1 MATGSSR
8 EERRKRILDRGSDRL
23 ALISGRIQSLP
34 SSPISSPHHHRAAT
48 THLST
53 QSLVF
58 TRDHHD
64 HLQSLLSN
72 QSNVCK
78 VAFGFFGPAAG
89 TEGPITPSGPHQL
102 LKHSSLVV
110 PREKTY
116 DIGRQVEPQVPKHER
131 KVDPQVPK
139 YDAKSVNEVAAA
151 DESTKSRPEPEPM
164 PAAPIVEKPSND
176 TELLPKPNLFSCK
189 QINSCIIASQGIRS
203 LCALMIA
210 LLVVLSYIDD
220 ALLGI
225 NIVSSESVEALRPLY
240 ILLLTDVTIVLAQVF
255 LKQQKQSE
263 EAEKENVEPQED
275 GNNMTQAIQLMER
288 SLVVYQTA
296 RAVFIDFSIYT
307 VVVVCGLSLA

>member
-72 QSNVCK
+72 QSN
-78 VAFGFFGPAAG
+78 AG

>member
-1 MATGSSR
+1 M
-8 EERRKRILDRGSDRL
+8 
-23 ALISGRIQSLP
+23 
-34 SSPISSPHHHRAAT
+34 
-48 THLST
+48 
-53 QSLVF
+53 
-58 TRDHHD
+58 
-64 HLQSLLSN
+64 
-72 QSNVCK
+72 
-78 VAFGFFGPAAG
+78 
-89 TEGPITPSGPHQL
+89 

>member
-1 MATGSSR
+1 M
-8 EERRKRILDRGSDRL
+8 
-23 ALISGRIQSLP
+23 
-34 SSPISSPHHHRAAT
+34 
-48 THLST
+48 
-53 QSLVF
+53 
-58 TRDHHD
+58 
-64 HLQSLLSN
+64 
-72 QSNVCK
+72 
-78 VAFGFFGPAAG
+78 
-89 TEGPITPSGPHQL
+89 

-203 LCALMIA
+203 LCALLIA

-307 VVVVCGLSLA
+307 VVVVCGFSLA